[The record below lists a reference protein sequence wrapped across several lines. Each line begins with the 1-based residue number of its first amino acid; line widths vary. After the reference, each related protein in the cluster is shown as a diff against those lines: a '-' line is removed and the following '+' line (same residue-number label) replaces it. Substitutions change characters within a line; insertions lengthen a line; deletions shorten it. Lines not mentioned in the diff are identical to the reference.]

1 MKVSSLSGNLFK
13 IALFGMY
20 AYMFVTVF
28 LHVVGIDL

>member
-1 MKVSSLSGNLFK
+1 MKTSNLSNNLFK